1 MLPASA
7 APAAPR
13 AKSPGPLCAP
23 PSPEAQ
29 LSRVARGQA
38 LGCPGLGS
46 LLWDEKGPEGA
57 DVGLLLRRSHR
68 SSKLL
73 LLLSKKK

>member
-38 LGCPGLGS
+38 LGCPGPGS